1 MNRGEGLQRD
11 IFNSSFSKQRL
22 KKIALILNKKS
33 TIDHFDDLHLKNLK
47 TEMKRESQFLFFLNL
62 LIHFTHLQGLNYF

>member
-33 TIDHFDDLHLKNLK
+33 TIDHFDDLHL
-47 TEMKRESQFLFFLNL
+47 S
-62 LIHFTHLQGLNYF
+62 